1 MGSNMM
7 IRVNRP
13 NQVACRRVF
22 FLIACLLCSLIVAGS
37 LFPVGAIAQSPPVTI
52 ATSELSLNKV
62 DQVIEVTSSMISGL
76 PVQADFLLLNNT
88 GTTFRQLKVEKSCG
102 CVSLRLPDMDF
113 ESKGTLPVTLS
124 YRPKGEDFSQVIE
137 LSGVAEG
144 ANAITRFARVHIVG
158 KCEPP
163 FVLHPTRFIMDPS
176 VAGERIV
183 NLRGK
188 EGVVLESISFQASD
202 SEVSCIKESDEALRI
217 RWNAMPSASG
227 FSVDVKFDFRA
238 QDLSNGVYE
247 QQLQFAK
254 PVPISVAPSMVR
266 MRVRDE
272 ALTGIVVLTDQDSNG
287 KGYEARFA
295 PGEEKGQ
302 WEKPKISLKTE
313 TLSPGKFLCLLSI
326 EDFESVSEGFESEK
340 VLLSRVG
347 ESEAIVD
354 FGVSFRPK

>member
-1 MGSNMM
+1 MT

-13 NQVACRRVF
+13 NKTAFSRAF
-22 FLIACLLCSLIVAGS
+22 FLSAILVCSLIIAGS
-37 LFPVGAIAQSPPVTI
+37 LVPVGAIAQSPPVKI

-62 DQVIEVTSSMISGL
+62 DQAIEVTSSMIPGL

-113 ESKGTLPVTLS
+113 ESKGTLPMTLS

-137 LSGVAEG
+137 LSGVADG
-144 ANAITRFARVHIVG
+144 ANAITRFARIHIVG
-158 KCEPP
+158 KCQPP
-163 FVLHPTRFIMDPS
+163 VILDPTRFIIDPT
-176 VAGERIV
+176 VAGERTV

-188 EGVVLESISFQASD
+188 EGVVLESISFQTSD
-202 SEVSCIKESDEALRI
+202 SEVSCIKESDETLRI

-227 FSVDVKFDFRA
+227 FSVDVKFEFRV
-238 QDLSNGVYE
+238 QDLPNGVYE

-266 MRVRDE
+266 MRVRDQV
-272 ALTGIVVLTDQDSNG
+272 LTGMVVLTDQDFNG

-295 PGEEKGQ
+295 QGEEQGPL
-302 WEKPKISLKTE
+302 EKPKISVKTE

-326 EDFESVSEGFESEK
+326 EDFESISKGFESEK
-340 VLLSRVG
+340 VLLNRVG
-347 ESEAIVD
+347 QSEAIVD

>member
-1 MGSNMM
+1 M
-7 IRVNRP
+7 
-13 NQVACRRVF
+13 
-22 FLIACLLCSLIVAGS
+22 CSLIVAGS

-88 GTTFRQLKVEKSCG
+88 GITFRQLKVEKSCG

-113 ESKGTLPVTLS
+113 ESKGTLPMTLS

-137 LSGVAEG
+137 LSGVVEG

-158 KCEPP
+158 KCQAP
-163 FVLHPTRFIMDPS
+163 FVLDPTRFIIDPS

-188 EGVVLESISFQASD
+188 EGVVLESISFQTSD

-217 RWNAMPSASG
+217 RWNAMASASG
-227 FSVDVKFDFRA
+227 FSVDVKFEFRA

-266 MRVRDE
+266 MRVRDQT
-272 ALTGIVVLTDQDSNG
+272 LTGIVVLTDQDSNG

-302 WEKPKISLKTE
+302 WEKPKISVKTE